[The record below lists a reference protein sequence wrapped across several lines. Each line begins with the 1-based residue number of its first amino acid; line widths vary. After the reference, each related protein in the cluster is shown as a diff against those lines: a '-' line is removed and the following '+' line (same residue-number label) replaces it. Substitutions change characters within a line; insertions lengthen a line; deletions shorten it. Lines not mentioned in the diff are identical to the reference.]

1 MERFEAETRQVY
13 NPRKR
18 VYDDRKRRA
27 TDLKECARVTLPKPM
42 DTKNEAL
49 IEMRR
54 GTNEKIYN
62 KYTEEVCN
70 KKGEVKGNLTEEEKD
85 GLKRLQKRIKEKEVV
100 ILKTDK
106 SGKMCLVTTEEYKR
120 MGLEHTSKDQEID
133 RWKIREIEKQ
143 LNGHV
148 FMWAKMWGSG
158 EAHNHRD
165 RIIDSK

>member
-1 MERFEAETRQVY
+1 
-13 NPRKR
+13 
-18 VYDDRKRRA
+18 
-27 TDLKECARVTLPKPM
+27 M

-100 ILKTDK
+100 ILKTD
-106 SGKMCLVTTEEYKR
+106 
-120 MGLEHTSKDQEID
+120 
-133 RWKIREIEKQ
+133 
-143 LNGHV
+143 
-148 FMWAKMWGSG
+148 
-158 EAHNHRD
+158 
-165 RIIDSK
+165 